1 MDNSLKKFN
10 WNNLIALVFCL
21 ISAVYFAAEAVTD
34 NLQADYKIYEA
45 IYNNLTLFN
54 FQSCEGVELG
64 WCMSAMFMQ
73 HCNMSYDL
81 VAFLYALLIYGLALL
96 FLLRIA
102 NVYAINY
109 YALIGAMLIFGGAF
123 LRPEMASH
131 LTRQYIAAML
141 LAFAIFEMALGTS
154 RVWWLAFC
162 AVTFHIS
169 ALCMLPAFVYL
180 RYFRFELK
188 RFLGL
193 LLLLTGFLLV
203 FKLPVF
209 NIFVDWGLGVNIEPR
224 ILYNILY
231 KIKYVTGG
239 EDVLPIWKFLLLGMG
254 LIVGLVFSRSQNVKV
269 LVYCYAYFL
278 WLMSVTYFLSQ
289 VYFVRLFHYG
299 KIMLFGLLMVMAA
312 ELVHKIAQQQIE
324 EV

>member
-1 MDNSLKKFN
+1 MVNFLKKLN
-10 WNNLIALVFCL
+10 LKNLIALVVCL
-21 ISAVYFAAEAVTD
+21 LSAVYFAVQSVTD

-45 IYNNLTLFN
+45 IYNNLTLFD
-54 FQSCEGVELG
+54 FQSCEGTELG

-81 VAFLYALLIYGLALL
+81 AAFVYALFIYGLAII

-102 NVYAINY
+102 TVYGVNY
-109 YALIGAMLIFGGAF
+109 FALIGAMLIFGGAF

-141 LAFAIFEMALGTS
+141 LAFAILEMALGTS
-154 RVWWLAFC
+154 RVWWLAFS
-162 AVTFHIS
+162 AVMFHIS
-169 ALCMLPAFVYL
+169 ALCMFPVFVYL

-188 RFLGL
+188 KFLGI

-203 FKLPVF
+203 YKFPVF
-209 NIFVDWGLGVNIEPR
+209 NSFVDWGLGVNIEPR

-231 KIKYVTGG
+231 KIKYVAGG
-239 EDVLPIWKFLLLGMG
+239 EDALPIWKFAFLGVG
-254 LIVGLVFSRSQNVKV
+254 LIVGLVFGRSQNVKV
-269 LVYCYAYFL
+269 FVYCYAYFL

-289 VYFVRLFHYG
+289 VYFVRLFHHG

-312 ELVHKIAQQQIE
+312 ELFLKTAQPQIK